1 MIEHLLA
8 LRHSVE
14 DSTLVDCLQLD
25 QWLPKTPA
33 QIRTAELRRRWHCSQ
48 ATVSRRIT
56 RLWEADLIDYRA
68 GGGWYRI
75 RRLGPRYASLLP

>member
-1 MIEHLLA
+1 VIEHLLA

-48 ATVSRRIT
+48 ATVSRRMT
-56 RLWEADLIDYRA
+56 ACGRQT
-68 GGGWYRI
+68 
-75 RRLGPRYASLLP
+75 